1 MHKIVIAA
9 TFSSSLAYANDI
21 VVLGSPMDV
30 VQKPATLEAL
40 SREVAGIN
48 PAVKKSFAAS
58 PSVITGGAITEEAD
72 AAFELGSFHLAWLGP
87 DGDPFDDIALK
98 GLITAGIGEDTLAVS
113 SDPWLVSPPAR

>member
-9 TFSSSLAYANDI
+9 TLFSSSLAYANDI

-48 PAVKKSFAAS
+48 PALIFCCE
-58 PSVITGGAITEEAD
+58 SVRYQGRSYHRRG
-72 AAFELGSFHLAWLGP
+72 
-87 DGDPFDDIALK
+87 
-98 GLITAGIGEDTLAVS
+98 
-113 SDPWLVSPPAR
+113 